1 MKIVFFNTINIPQ
14 KIPAMHFLSGQSI
27 QRSDPSFAA
36 AFHKL
41 VHLRSRLFPAKQK
54 VGNHLFIKRHPTT
67 SIDFNFYFLFLGFG
81 AGNSSYMALNRL
93 LIKPVSSAISYM
105 PTISYEL
112 PYEGAKEML
121 LVDEVDSKQ
130 FLTCL
135 FKAMYE
141 ELPAPKPRKRK

>member
-54 VGNHLFIKRHPTT
+54 GGNHLFIKRHPTT

-81 AGNSSYMALNRL
+81 AGNSSYMALNRPVKNCL
-93 LIKPVSSAISYM
+93 LTAFLLLLHKAIHKKLSAY
-105 PTISYEL
+105 
-112 PYEGAKEML
+112 
-121 LVDEVDSKQ
+121 
-130 FLTCL
+130 
-135 FKAMYE
+135 
-141 ELPAPKPRKRK
+141 RKSLSLQV